1 MTASVKIC
9 LDDIFCDGIV
19 GSELSHRY
27 KPALVVVYNQS
38 FGTYNQS
45 FGSPHKF
52 IYFQR
57 LYG

>member
-1 MTASVKIC
+1 MTASVKVC

-38 FGTYNQS
+38 FG
-45 FGSPHKF
+45 SPHKF

-57 LYG
+57 LIFQRLYG